1 MNSTSFLYQTLAMRY
16 NNKGMM
22 MMMHFPIIKKGL
34 VVVSGLRW

>member
-16 NNKGMM
+16 NKGMM